1 LSVTH
6 LRLPP
11 DHPSATKLFDLIGL
25 QFVIINQSNVEAA
38 LVNAGGDR
46 ASFDRHDAAFTLVC
60 KEIESLLDE
69 YRRERYA
76 DDDVPV
82 GLTYDA
88 RGRPI
93 VDGRT
98 CGLMAH

>member
-1 LSVTH
+1 VTH

-76 DDDVPV
+76 DETCTV
-82 GLTYDA
+82 GLTYVN
-88 RGRPI
+88 GRPI

-98 CGLMAH
+98 RGLMVH